1 MSVGR
6 LKRVPVTAALLWL
19 FAAGSAAAPMTPLE
33 RQRLVAHL
41 EMTGSW
47 LMDEVAGLSPDQ
59 LGFRPAPKA
68 WNILEVVE
76 HLVIAGPIYWQ
87 DLQRA
92 MQTPAGRRKSTGSD
106 AAVLWYGIDRTRRS
120 SAIPAED
127 SKGKLRDLRAGL
139 DFLRKLHA
147 RMLDYARTTTGDL
160 RGHFVEREG
169 SDAYQ
174 WLLLISTHQQRHILQ
189 IREIKADPKF
199 PQK

>member
-1 MSVGR
+1 
-6 LKRVPVTAALLWL
+6 
-19 FAAGSAAAPMTPLE
+19 
-33 RQRLVAHL
+33 
-41 EMTGSW
+41 MTGSW

-59 LGFRPAPKA
+59 LRFRPGPKA

-76 HLVIAGPIYWQ
+76 HLVVAGPIYWQ

-92 MQTPAGRRKSTGSD
+92 LQASPARGKSTGTD
-106 AAVLWYGIDRTRRS
+106 ADVLWYGIDRTRRS

-127 SKGKLRDLRAGL
+127 SKGKLRDLRTGL
-139 DFLRKLHA
+139 DSLRKLHV
-147 RMLDYARTTTGDL
+147 RMLDYIRTTNDDL

-174 WLLLISTHQQRHILQ
+174 WLLLISTHEQRHILQ

-199 PQK
+199 PKK